1 MVTIARD
8 NYLDTV
14 RGLAAIGVVAIH
26 TAFWSG
32 QSYGV
37 PEEIQTLTLA
47 VDVGLFFFLA
57 GWAISFKEKR
67 SVKCKVKFY
76 SHNPV

>member
-32 QSYGV
+32 QS
-37 PEEIQTLTLA
+37 
-47 VDVGLFFFLA
+47 
-57 GWAISFKEKR
+57 
-67 SVKCKVKFY
+67 
-76 SHNPV
+76 